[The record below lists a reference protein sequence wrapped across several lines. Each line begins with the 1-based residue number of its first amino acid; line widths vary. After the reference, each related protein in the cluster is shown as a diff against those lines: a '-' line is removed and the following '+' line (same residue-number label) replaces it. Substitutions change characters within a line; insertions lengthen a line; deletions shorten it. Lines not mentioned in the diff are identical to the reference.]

1 MEGNSMNARIWGI
14 LLVTAVVAFPL
25 DVHAQMKGMSGGDMK
40 GGHDAPMGGD
50 MADLKR
56 LTHALPSLNLTAEQT
71 QSLKRLRIQ
80 HQKEAI
86 PLLAKV
92 QQANVEV
99 EELELA
105 DKPDMKK
112 IDSIVNGKH
121 DALAKLEVSHID
133 LIHKMKAVLT
143 PMQRQELEAILE
155 HGHKEHGDDHKDD
168 HEQHGQSGGH
178 QGH

>member
-1 MEGNSMNARIWGI
+1 MGI
-14 LLVTAVVAFPL
+14 LIATAVVVIPL
-25 DVHAQMKGMSGGDMK
+25 AGFAQMKGMSGGDTK

-112 IDSIVNGKH
+112 IDSVVNGKH

-133 LIHKMKAVLT
+133 LVHKMKAVLT

-155 HGHKEHGDDHKDD
+155 HGPKDHGNDRKGG
-168 HEQHGQSGGH
+168 HEEHGQSSDHKGH
-178 QGH
+178 